1 MNTNNKLGI
10 TLING
15 MKKLTLKQ
23 AKNLMLASFSLYK
36 NMILANQKIPPS
48 PWFHFHDLVA
58 LMWGYYGDL
67 DLHYEKM
74 ENRLIKTVNKFRTRS
89 DLEMFVQS
97 VGDYKERYD
106 EHLKEIRLY
115 YNCINIQ

>member
-1 MNTNNKLGI
+1 MNTNNKLGM

-15 MKKLTLKQ
+15 MKKLNLKQ

-36 NMILANQKIPPS
+36 NMILANQEIPPS

-74 ENRLIKTVNKFRTRS
+74 EIRLIK
-89 DLEMFVQS
+89 QS
-97 VGDYKERYD
+97 INSGHEVTSKCCSICRDYKRD
-106 EHLKEIRLY
+106 TT
-115 YNCINIQ
+115 NI